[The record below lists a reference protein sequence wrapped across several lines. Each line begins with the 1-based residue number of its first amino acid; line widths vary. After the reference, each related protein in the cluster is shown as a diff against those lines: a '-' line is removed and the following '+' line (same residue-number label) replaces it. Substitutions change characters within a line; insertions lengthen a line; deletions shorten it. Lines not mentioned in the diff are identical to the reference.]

1 MSRNVLHLVEDKY
14 GFHKE
19 GENYVIWEEENHCD
33 GKRIKI
39 LDADYSGLINIHCR
53 INNVFDL
60 YRVRMAADIINKKTR
75 IGNLYISYLM
85 GQHYGNEDTP
95 LVSTTFRLIADDIKS
110 VNAKHIILLD
120 PIDRMTAVYLP
131 IEMLGSFTRKIDN
144 DLRKEFGSNIARCF
158 ISDKS
163 VKAFDPYF
171 KKSPLDLQC
180 VFGIKVFV
188 ENSDHYYTKGD
199 NIIVFYQEITDNNL
213 DLQRA
218 SEALR
223 GLGPENLILVAP
235 HAISSHGIRQM
246 AECFDRVY
254 ISNSFNDWEDLPNNV
269 IIKEVI

>member
-19 GENYVIWEEENHCD
+19 GENYIIWEEENYYD

-39 LDADYSGLINIHCR
+39 LDADYSDLIHIHCR
-53 INNVFDL
+53 INNVSDL
-60 YRVRMAADIINKKTR
+60 YKLRMAADVINKKTR
-75 IGNLYISYLM
+75 IGTLYISYLM
-85 GQHYGNEDTP
+85 GQHYGNEETP

-110 VNAKHIILLD
+110 VNARRVVLLD
-120 PIDRMTAVYLP
+120 PIDRMAAVYLP
-131 IEMLGSFTRKIDN
+131 CEMLSSFTQKINN
-144 DLRKEFGSNIARCF
+144 DLRKEFSSCMARCF

-171 KKSPLDLQC
+171 KKGPLDLQC
-180 VFGIKVFV
+180 KFGIKVFV
-188 ENSDHYYTKGD
+188 ENSDHYYRKGD
-199 NIIVFYQEITDNNL
+199 NIVVFYQEITDDNL
-213 DLQRA
+213 GLKRA
-218 SEALR
+218 SETLR
-223 GLGPENLILVAP
+223 ELGPENLILVAP